1 MSDFSLACTIRRNK
15 QLLNT
20 PLPRFNTTSP
30 YFNAFTGVSTG
41 ITQQQFDMRRKAEIL
56 KYQSNRMS
64 TQTNNMTKNQKWSQD
79 SKYPSQS
86 KSRLGRLYDDTQPAG
101 CPVPTTSS
109 GIPGPIMYLYEDPA
123 IPLYNYLITRTYAIV
138 VPNPNGYWE
147 TTINTNVG
155 LKSRMTLPM
164 ASVSINPNIY
174 KNQVSF
180 SLDIP
185 FGIHCE
191 GRYNANPPPQRLSI
205 RLASVKLDVYC
216 NGTSLPDLTKT
227 LSSSVSTFG
236 IDISL
241 NPAMD
246 AASAAGFSAT
256 QYLGLIQFSKIV
268 LDVSPIYVFEFRIT
282 PIFTTT
288 IVDPTNPTIPDGTT
302 PELYYFGN
310 NQTSTLQTYVYM
322 NMTDAIP
329 TYSNG
334 CTITYKIPNSDI
346 IDLPTVSGT

>member
-41 ITQQQFDMRRKAEIL
+41 ITQQQLDMRRKSEIL
-56 KYQSNRMS
+56 KYESNRMS
-64 TQTNNMTKNQKWSQD
+64 TQTNNMTKNQKWSQIV
-79 SKYPSQS
+79 QS
-86 KSRLGRLYDDTQPAG
+86 KSKLGRLYDDTASTG

-109 GIPGPIMYLYEDPA
+109 GIPGPMMYLYEDPT

-147 TTINTNVG
+147 TTINTNIG
-155 LKSRMTLPM
+155 LNSGMTLPL

-205 RLASVKLDVYC
+205 RLTSVRLDVYC
-216 NGTSLPDLTKT
+216 NGTILPNLTKT

-236 IDISL
+236 MDISL
-241 NPAMD
+241 NSAMD

-256 QYLGLIQFSKIV
+256 QYLGLIHVSNIQ
-268 LDVSPIYVFEFRIT
+268 LNVSPIYVFDFRIT

-288 IVDPTNPTIPDGTT
+288 IVDPTNPTIPYGTT

-310 NQTSTLQTYVYM
+310 NQKSTLQTYLYM
-322 NMTDAIP
+322 NMTKVIP

-334 CTITYKIPNSDI
+334 CNITYKTPSSAMSD
-346 IDLPTVSGT
+346 PTVSGT